1 MEPPNEQPNYVTC
14 SCQHCNGHIK
24 FGADQLRKGET
35 RRIECPH
42 CHLETIIFHPHTDG
56 KDSPS
61 AEKINPAR
69 GEARSHNPKGIQPN
83 STKTELFVFGIVRFG
98 ILTSAMLV
106 LIAFFIAAGLA
117 VSTWLPENPK
127 SIAPI
132 PYAAVAP
139 VQQTTQ
145 TNKTPFVPI
154 GAKMAGTNSFP
165 KPVVDFL
172 LAHEGFSLKVWLDQI
187 KTEHRRAFL
196 DNLAAILQTAN
207 TNHLTAGQL
216 EQAVRDF
223 ADLWIAQNEKAPDP
237 NAALEKLVLRASC
250 ISTAFGLFITLTILC
265 LILVLLAIERNTR
278 KKDSPATQ

>member
-1 MEPPNEQPNYVTC
+1 
-14 SCQHCNGHIK
+14 
-24 FGADQLRKGET
+24 
-35 RRIECPH
+35 
-42 CHLETIIFHPHTDG
+42 
-56 KDSPS
+56 
-61 AEKINPAR
+61 
-69 GEARSHNPKGIQPN
+69 
-83 STKTELFVFGIVRFG
+83 
-98 ILTSAMLV
+98 MLV